1 MRIRSASLADAA
13 ALTRL
18 WQESGLRFLA
28 ADVPAELAA
37 VLARDG
43 DLVLVAED
51 ADGLAA
57 AVLGTFDGRRGWVNR
72 LAARPDRRGQGLAT
86 AILAELERR
95 LSAKGCRK
103 VNLLIEPDNQAVTG
117 FYRQHGYAE
126 DELIFMEKWLL
137 QLRAIESARC
147 LKAPAALVPSTRR
160 SLHDK
165 RKPPTSPASFAMNG
179 AIPGK
184 RTPL

>member
-18 WQESGLRFLA
+18 WQESGLRFRA
-28 ADVPAELAA
+28 GDVPAELAA

-57 AVLGTFDGRRGWVNR
+57 AVRGTFDGRRGWVNR
-72 LAARPDRRGQGLAT
+72 LATGPDHRGQGHAT

-95 LSAKGCRK
+95 LAAKGCRK
-103 VNLLIEPDNQAVTG
+103 VNLLIEPDNQAVSS
-117 FYRQHGYAE
+117 FYRLHGYAE
-126 DELIFMEKWLL
+126 DQLIFMEKWLL
-137 QLRAIESARC
+137 QTVR
-147 LKAPAALVPSTRR
+147 
-160 SLHDK
+160 D
-165 RKPPTSPASFAMNG
+165 
-179 AIPGK
+179 
-184 RTPL
+184 